1 MRFLKFLI
9 FFISPLF
16 LFQCTEKSEPMNL
29 CFDSEIS
36 NRPDECIAI
45 YNPVCGC
52 DGITYYNSCY
62 AQSSGIRAYAPGSC
76 NPTD

>member
-1 MRFLKFLI
+1 
-9 FFISPLF
+9 
-16 LFQCTEKSEPMNL
+16 MNL